1 MDDGI
6 AHIAHIF
13 KQDCAKRLRILEE
26 VQFVFESSDT
36 IDLALRLLF
45 IHSTMYP
52 DEYSQITAIPAEIN
66 KLRACIETM
75 EVRCALVEENDYS
88 LTF

>member
-6 AHIAHIF
+6 AHIARIF
-13 KQDCAKRLRILEE
+13 KQDCAKRLRILED

-45 IHSTMYP
+45 LHSSMYP
-52 DEYSQITAIPAEIN
+52 DQYSQITAIPTEIN
-66 KLRACIETM
+66 RLRACIDTM
-75 EVRCALVEENDYS
+75 EV
-88 LTF
+88 